1 MRNKIHEK
9 TDKEKTK
16 NHLYTALF
24 IIALVI
30 VVIVVGFFL
39 VILILNIL
47 LHMVF
52 GENPILWG
60 I

>member
-1 MRNKIHEK
+1 MKK

-39 VILILNIL
+39 VRLILNIL

>member
-1 MRNKIHEK
+1 MKK

-39 VILILNIL
+39 VRLILNIL

-52 GENPILWG
+52 GENPIL
-60 I
+60 